1 MKILHIIPTIEQK
14 SGGPSNA
21 LIQYAI
27 SLRNLAEIEIA
38 TTRSGLDGNELKKIQ
53 SAMGNI
59 PIHSFDSWGTHSRN
73 ISWPMFVWLKKNVGR
88 YDLLHIHALFSPM
101 STLAA
106 FWARRL
112 KAPYVIRPLGTISPY
127 TFSSGNRLLKRIYFQ
142 FIERQTLLGASAIQ
156 FTSPLEMEKASRV
169 SSFNHSIVIPN
180 PVEPFSKNGLEGHN
194 RNSSR
199 KILFLSRIHPKKG
212 LDLLLQAMK
221 ELLKRHHDAELIV
234 AGTGS
239 PEYVKEVKKLT
250 RSLGLLDRVQFLGFI
265 EGEKKQ
271 KLFQEATL
279 LALPSYDENFGMAIA
294 EAMASGLPV
303 LVSDQVGIWPDIQEY
318 NAGVVVRCE
327 VDSIKNGLEKL
338 IENPEL
344 SSEMGKRGK
353 QLVQDRYSS
362 EKVARQLLALY
373 HEILSSPSVRQDA

>member
-1 MKILHIIPTIEQK
+1 MKILHVIPAIEQK

-27 SLRNLAEIEIA
+27 SLRKLAEIEIA
-38 TTRSGLDGNELKKIQ
+38 TTRSGLTFDELQKIQ

-73 ISWPMFVWLKKNVGR
+73 ISWPMFVWLKRNVGR

-112 KAPYVIRPLGTISPY
+112 KVPYVIRPLGTISPY
-127 TFSSGNRLLKRIYFQ
+127 TFSSGNRLLKQIYFQ
-142 FIERQTLLGASAIQ
+142 FVEHQTILGASAIQ
-156 FTSPLEMEKASRV
+156 FTSPLEMEKASRI
-169 SSFNHSIVIPN
+169 SSFNHSIVISN
-180 PVEPFSKNGLEGHN
+180 PIEFISQNGLEEHGK
-194 RNSSR
+194 NSNK

-212 LDLLLQAMK
+212 LDLLLRAMK
-221 ELLKRHHDAELIV
+221 ELLKHHHDAELIV

-239 PEYVKEVKKLT
+239 PEYVKEIKKLT
-250 RSLGLLDRVQFLGFI
+250 RSLGLSDRVQFLGFI

-271 KLFQEATL
+271 QLFQEATL
-279 LALPSYDENFGMAIA
+279 LALPSHDENFGMAVA
-294 EAMASGLPV
+294 EAMAAELPV
-303 LVSDQVGIWPDIQEY
+303 LVSNQVGIWPDIQEY
-318 NAGVVVRCE
+318 NAGVVVQCE
-327 VDSIKNGLEKL
+327 VDSIKNGVEKL
-338 IENPEL
+338 IENPRL

-353 QLVQDRYSS
+353 QLVKDRYSP
-362 EKVARQLLALY
+362 EAVGRQLMALY
-373 HEILSSPSVRQDA
+373 TDILSQAPVQHHA